1 MRLKSVY
8 ISQYKNLKDFTLNF
22 DGNSFIDVF
31 VGKNGTGK
39 SNFFEALIE
48 IFHHLYEYDRNKDEL
63 DFNYNLSFVSDGKE
77 TNIAWTSRQ
86 FYINGRT
93 RKTIGQ
99 TPLPDNVLIYYS
111 GHNDT
116 VANLVKKY
124 EDKFRDRIKKASP
137 DESRRFIG
145 VGTEYKE
152 LLLAVLLMQ
161 VEGNKARQFICQ
173 KLDIDIKTIATEVI
187 LVLNRPSVIDK
198 NLKIDPFDP
207 KTTYWGLE
215 GITRKFLDKLIKC
228 IKGDFSIGELYN
240 SEKDQYKLVVNTK
253 LFQNKFKTETISD
266 IFRKFDNL
274 KTLKMLKE
282 ISISLTLKN
291 GQEATISNFS
301 DGQFQS
307 VYIYSIIEIFKDS
320 NCITL
325 LDEPDSFLH
334 PEWQFEFLKQIF
346 EITDTTAQ
354 NNHVLM
360 SSHSAATLFPLEE
373 QTITLFDFDNS
384 KIQPFKKSKKEI
396 IKSLSNSLIQYSED
410 ESKLLIN
417 NVIKSSSK
425 PILFVEGISDVSILN
440 TAFEKLF
447 PDEDISVLIQDG
459 FDCGS
464 MRNLFAREDIFRNY
478 QKKHFFGLFDFDKG
492 YHEWNRLL
500 GNLVVTQEDKGLCKK
515 LKNKNAH
522 VFLLPLPNNKLKS
535 QVWDDTN
542 PIQKV
547 KSDCRFDIELIFWG
561 DTKTEKYYHDYIDKA
576 SNSCTGIYFKGDK
589 VKFAE
594 KVIPTLD
601 ATCFEI
607 FRPMFEFI
615 RSHCS
620 ASVLI
625 DPPP

>member
-215 GITRKFLDKLIKC
+215 GITRKFLDKLIKR
-228 IKGDFSIGELYN
+228 IIQLRKRSI
-240 SEKDQYKLVVNTK
+240 
-253 LFQNKFKTETISD
+253 
-266 IFRKFDNL
+266 
-274 KTLKMLKE
+274 
-282 ISISLTLKN
+282 
-291 GQEATISNFS
+291 
-301 DGQFQS
+301 
-307 VYIYSIIEIFKDS
+307 
-320 NCITL
+320 
-325 LDEPDSFLH
+325 
-334 PEWQFEFLKQIF
+334 
-346 EITDTTAQ
+346 
-354 NNHVLM
+354 
-360 SSHSAATLFPLEE
+360 
-373 QTITLFDFDNS
+373 QTCC
-384 KIQPFKKSKKEI
+384 Q
-396 IKSLSNSLIQYSED
+396 
-410 ESKLLIN
+410 
-417 NVIKSSSK
+417 
-425 PILFVEGISDVSILN
+425 
-440 TAFEKLF
+440 
-447 PDEDISVLIQDG
+447 
-459 FDCGS
+459 
-464 MRNLFAREDIFRNY
+464 
-478 QKKHFFGLFDFDKG
+478 H
-492 YHEWNRLL
+492 
-500 GNLVVTQEDKGLCKK
+500 
-515 LKNKNAH
+515 
-522 VFLLPLPNNKLKS
+522 
-535 QVWDDTN
+535 
-542 PIQKV
+542 
-547 KSDCRFDIELIFWG
+547 
-561 DTKTEKYYHDYIDKA
+561 
-576 SNSCTGIYFKGDK
+576 
-589 VKFAE
+589 
-594 KVIPTLD
+594 
-601 ATCFEI
+601 
-607 FRPMFEFI
+607 
-615 RSHCS
+615 
-620 ASVLI
+620 
-625 DPPP
+625 